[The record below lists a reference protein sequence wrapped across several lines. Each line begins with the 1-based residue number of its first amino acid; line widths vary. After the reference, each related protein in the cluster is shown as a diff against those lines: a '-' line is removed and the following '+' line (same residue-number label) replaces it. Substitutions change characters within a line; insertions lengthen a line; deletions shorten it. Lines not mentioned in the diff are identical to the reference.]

1 LTTLGRPIQRTP
13 NPANR
18 TIGSEVL
25 FLGERMRTQVLTC
38 APRMPIN
45 RKTPLD
51 ELLQAAALELRELD
65 TREPI
70 LIELR
75 PLQAWA
81 LLGNL
86 QLALG
91 HERNTG
97 ATARVGR
104 QIARLLE
111 REVAT
116 TPALKEIARRGWKG
130 EGAGWFH

>member
-1 LTTLGRPIQRTP
+1 
-13 NPANR
+13 
-18 TIGSEVL
+18 
-25 FLGERMRTQVLTC
+25 MRAQVLTC

-91 HERNTG
+91 HARNTG

-130 EGAGWFH
+130 EGASWFH

>member
-1 LTTLGRPIQRTP
+1 
-13 NPANR
+13 
-18 TIGSEVL
+18 
-25 FLGERMRTQVLTC
+25 MRAEVLTC
-38 APRMPIN
+38 AQRMPIN
-45 RKTPLD
+45 RNTPLE
-51 ELLQAAALELRELD
+51 ELLEAAAVELRELD
-65 TREPI
+65 SHEPI
-70 LIELR
+70 TIRLR

-86 QLALG
+86 QLALA

-116 TPALKEIARRGWKG
+116 TPALKETARRGWKG
-130 EGAGWFH
+130 EVGEWLH

>member
-1 LTTLGRPIQRTP
+1 
-13 NPANR
+13 
-18 TIGSEVL
+18 
-25 FLGERMRTQVLTC
+25 
-38 APRMPIN
+38 MPIN
-45 RKTPLD
+45 RNTSLE
-51 ELLQAAALELRELD
+51 ELLKAAAIELRELD

-70 LIELR
+70 TIRLR

-91 HERNTG
+91 HERNRG
-97 ATARVGR
+97 ATARAGR

-130 EGAGWFH
+130 EVFPN

>member
-1 LTTLGRPIQRTP
+1 
-13 NPANR
+13 
-18 TIGSEVL
+18 
-25 FLGERMRTQVLTC
+25 
-38 APRMPIN
+38 MPVN

-70 LIELR
+70 LIELC

-130 EGAGWFH
+130 EGASWFH

>member
-1 LTTLGRPIQRTP
+1 
-13 NPANR
+13 
-18 TIGSEVL
+18 
-25 FLGERMRTQVLTC
+25 
-38 APRMPIN
+38 MPIN
-45 RKTPLD
+45 RNTSLE
-51 ELLQAAALELRELD
+51 ELLRAAAIELRELD

-70 LIELR
+70 TIRLR

-91 HERNTG
+91 HERNIG

-104 QIARLLE
+104 HIARLLE
-111 REVAT
+111 RAVAT

-130 EGAGWFH
+130 EVLPN

>member
-1 LTTLGRPIQRTP
+1 MQ
-13 NPANR
+13 A
-18 TIGSEVL
+18 E
-25 FLGERMRTQVLTC
+25 VLTC
-38 APRMPIN
+38 AYCMPFN
-45 RKTPLD
+45 RNTSLE
-51 ELLQAAALELRELD
+51 ELLKAAAIELRELD
-65 TREPI
+65 THEPI
-70 LIELR
+70 TITLR

-86 QLALG
+86 QLALR

-104 QIARLLE
+104 HIARLLE

-130 EGAGWFH
+130 EVLPN

>member
-1 LTTLGRPIQRTP
+1 MFPC
-13 NPANR
+13 
-18 TIGSEVL
+18 
-25 FLGERMRTQVLTC
+25 ERMRAQVLTC
-38 APRMPIN
+38 ALRMPIN
-45 RKTPLD
+45 RNTPL
-51 ELLQAAALELRELD
+51 EKLLKTAAIDLRELD
-65 TREPI
+65 SGEPI
-70 LIELR
+70 TIRLH
-75 PLQAWA
+75 PVQAWA

-130 EGAGWFH
+130 EIPEWLH

>member
-1 LTTLGRPIQRTP
+1 MQ
-13 NPANR
+13 A
-18 TIGSEVL
+18 E
-25 FLGERMRTQVLTC
+25 VLTC
-38 APRMPIN
+38 THCMPIN
-45 RKTPLD
+45 RNTSLE
-51 ELLQAAALELRELD
+51 ELLRAAAIELRELD

-70 LIELR
+70 TIKLR

-104 QIARLLE
+104 HIARLLE
-111 REVAT
+111 RAVAT

-130 EGAGWFH
+130 EVLPN